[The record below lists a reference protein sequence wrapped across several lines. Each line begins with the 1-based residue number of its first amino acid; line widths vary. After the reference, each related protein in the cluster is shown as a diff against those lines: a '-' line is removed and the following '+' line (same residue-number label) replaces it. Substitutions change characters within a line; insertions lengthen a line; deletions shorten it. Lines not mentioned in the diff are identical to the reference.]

1 MFPER
6 INKKD
11 RAERIYMSTRDL
23 HPGIIHTAHTTPEEM
38 TLSHQFAHSLLCSP
52 SLYTP
57 FFFLVQPL
65 PPFLP
70 LTKQME
76 VSLDF
81 HLNTSQGGATGL
93 ICMFW
98 SEELS
103 VWVTEVS
110 LLTQLRG
117 LSV

>member
-1 MFPER
+1 M
-6 INKKD
+6 
-11 RAERIYMSTRDL
+11 RARDF
-23 HPGIIHTAHTTPEEM
+23 HPGIIHSAHTTPEKM
-38 TLSHQFAHSLLCSP
+38 TLSHQFAHSLLRSP
-52 SLYTP
+52 SRCTP
-57 FFFLVQPL
+57 IFFLVHPL

-70 LTKQME
+70 LAKQME
-76 VSLDF
+76 VSVDF

-117 LSV
+117 PSARRGQG